1 MTGCLLD
8 RSYSNLANSSTVL
21 YLSQMLDNVVRDLEG
36 LGAQVTVAEEPAQPW
51 LDAIFDLRI
60 DDHTARFAVEQKRR
74 CPYPGEL
81 SQLLDRAVLTRGA
94 LPMLVAPGVTASVAE
109 RLVGAGWSW
118 ADGEGSFDL
127 RAPGLRLR
135 QQAVQRRTDHPA
147 PTTLPRGPG
156 SWGVIRSLI
165 AAPGLAVEA
174 ATLRSPRHITAG
186 RTYQVLEKLTTLGLV
201 EPAKRGFWRP
211 NKESL
216 LDRYLAEY
224 PGPGGSVSYLYSLDE
239 PLELAR
245 RASDSA
251 SVVVISGDVGA
262 DLLVPWR
269 RPDHLVAYSGPGAFL
284 DKRLGATPAHGRH
297 DANVT
302 WRVPE
307 DTSIFYLAGPVTI
320 EGDEVMVADP
330 VHLMWELSALGGD
343 DRLEA
348 AEKLRT
354 WLLSR

>member
-1 MTGCLLD
+1 M
-8 RSYSNLANSSTVL
+8 L
-21 YLSQMLDNVVRDLEG
+21 YDVVRDLEG
-36 LGAQVTVAEEPAQPW
+36 VGAQVTVAERSDRSGF
-51 LDAIFDLRI
+51 DAILDVTL
-60 DDHTARFAVEQKRR
+60 DDRTARFAVEEKRR

-81 SQLLDRAVLTRGA
+81 GHLLDRAVPAPEMVPL
-94 LPMLVAPGVTASVAE
+94 LVAPGVTEGVAE
-109 RLVGAGWSW
+109 RLVASSWSW

-135 QQAVQRRTDHPA
+135 QRAVLRRPDRPV

-156 SWGVIRSLI
+156 SWGVIRSLV
-165 AAPGLAVEA
+165 AAPGSAVEVA
-174 ATLRSPRHITAG
+174 ALRSAHHITAA
-186 RTYQVLEKLTTLGLV
+186 RTYQVLEKLSALGLV
-201 EPAKRGFWRP
+201 EPAQRGSWRP
-211 NKESL
+211 DKEAL

-224 PGPGGSVSYLYSLDE
+224 PGPGGSVTYLYSLDE

-245 RASDSA
+245 RASTTAAQVIISA
-251 SVVVISGDVGA
+251 DVGP

-284 DKRLGATPAHGRH
+284 GKLLGAEHAHGRH
-297 DANVT
+297 DANIT

-307 DTSIFYLAGPVTI
+307 DISIIYLASQVTV
-320 EGDEVMVADP
+320 EGVQMKVADP
-330 VHLMWELSALGGD
+330 VHLIWEMGVLGGD